1 MKKDGNATSGGGEV
15 KYGVRCKVFLIDLL
29 SVQVFFCFFLT
40 NMVVF
45 LRFSIHFFFISH
57 LMITMAA
64 CDSLFVFLR
73 FSKHSKFRPI
83 L

>member
-29 SVQVFFCFFLT
+29 SVQVFFVFFLT

-45 LRFSIHFFFISH
+45 LRFSIHFFSSH
-57 LMITMAA
+57 
-64 CDSLFVFLR
+64 DNNGGLR
-73 FSKHSKFRPI
+73 QLVCIYFF
-83 L
+83 

>member
-1 MKKDGNATSGGGEV
+1 MKKDGNATLGGGEV

-45 LRFSIHFFFISH
+45 LRFSIHFFSFHFSSHDNNGGLRQHVCIS
-57 LMITMAA
+57 L
-64 CDSLFVFLR
+64 L
-73 FSKHSKFRPI
+73 
-83 L
+83 